1 MKKLIVL
8 LSAFFIF
15 NQSSKAQTC
24 GYLLLTNNTEVE
36 MSMYDKK
43 GNPSGKVVY
52 KVLSSNGTQAKVN
65 SKVFSEKGKELTSA
79 EGTYKCD
86 GGNFSVDMKAL
97 LPGEQAK
104 TMEMKDMEIK
114 SNNASLNY
122 PSSMSVGAKLPD
134 NEFSADTYT
143 GGMKIMSMTLKVTD
157 RKVEAKESLTTPAGT
172 YECYKITSNQNV
184 KAIFNMTMQTTEWF
198 SPNVGVIK
206 TETYRKGDLVSSMM
220 ITKITK

>member
-1 MKKLIVL
+1 MKKAFIL
-8 LSAFFIF
+8 LSSLLLFSILA
-15 NQSSKAQTC
+15 QAQTC
-24 GYLLLTNNTEVE
+24 GYLLLTNNAEVE

-43 GNPSGKVVY
+43 GNSSGKVVY

-65 SKVFSEKGKELTSA
+65 SKVFSDKGKELTSA

-97 LPGEQAK
+97 LPGDQAK

-114 SNNASLNY
+114 SNNASLSY

-157 RKVEAKESLTTPAGT
+157 RKVEGKESITSPAGT
-172 YECYKITSNQNV
+172 FECYKITSNQNI
-184 KAIFNMTMQTTEWF
+184 KAIFNMSMQTIEWF

-206 TETYRKGDLVSSMM
+206 TYRKGDLVSSML